1 MATLACERG
10 LAAAGRMVK
19 VESLE
24 FIHSRLGDRDIG
36 ICPPVGSRQRFRED
50 CPASPKNGPV
60 PPQLDESLAQIS
72 RIEDERTFPPQAM
85 ATIAPEFAP
94 QRTAFERMDAFVR
107 AYQLEPQQRSQGR
120 PGTAARRG
128 RSPPQNGAD
137 MLRAVEGFPS
147 RAIRILPLGIRHS
160 GMMADA
166 SIEIVFVHVG
176 VHPDPLLPENLVVLR
191 AGQGSKKKQFQN
203 IERQLALDDLDIA
216 QDRGPGITGE
226 ADDVTGTGDGA
237 VTAPLL
243 QHLPVVG
250 NLVLALLGRNE
261 VVRIDVLQPNE
272 DTAHA
277 GGGRLLDEIR
287 DLVAKRID
295 LNGKADVR

>member
-1 MATLACERG
+1 
-10 LAAAGRMVK
+10 
-19 VESLE
+19 
-24 FIHSRLGDRDIG
+24 
-36 ICPPVGSRQRFRED
+36 
-50 CPASPKNGPV
+50 
-60 PPQLDESLAQIS
+60 
-72 RIEDERTFPPQAM
+72 
-85 ATIAPEFAP
+85 
-94 QRTAFERMDAFVR
+94 
-107 AYQLEPQQRSQGR
+107 
-120 PGTAARRG
+120 
-128 RSPPQNGAD
+128 

-147 RAIRILPLGIRHS
+147 RAICILPLGIRHS

-216 QDRGPGITGE
+216 QNRGPGITGE
-226 ADDVTGTGDGA
+226 ADDVAGAGDGA
-237 VTAPLL
+237 VAAPLL

-250 NLVLALLGRNE
+250 NLVLALLRRNE
-261 VVRIDVLQPNE
+261 VVRIDVLQPDE
-272 DTAHA
+272 DTTHA

-295 LNGKADVR
+295 LNGKADVRAVAGAQLDQPVEQLLPITVTGEIVVRDKKSLDVLRVVGADNLFDIVCASKSAFAALHIDDRAEGALVRTAASEIHAGKRSGGAADVLS